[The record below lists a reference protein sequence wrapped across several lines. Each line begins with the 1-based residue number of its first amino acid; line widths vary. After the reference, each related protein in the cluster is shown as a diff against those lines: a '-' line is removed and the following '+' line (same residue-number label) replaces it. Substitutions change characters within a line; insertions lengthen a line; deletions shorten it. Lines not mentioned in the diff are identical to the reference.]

1 MSKAIEAL
9 AAELLN
15 LRERIRLL
23 EMQEPSG
30 GTDPNAIHVNVAAEI
45 SAIAAKAVPIGADY
59 LVIEDSAAADVKK
72 SITIADLPIAAV
84 VPNHDHTGDA
94 GDGAQISHDTALTGV
109 SSDDH
114 HAQAHKDTHDPE
126 DGGDPLDTEAPVD
139 TGTANAI
146 GTSHNLVRGDH
157 VHKLHDHLHAGVAG
171 DGATLDHGALTGR
184 GDDDHTQY
192 ILHSDYP
199 PGCRAIRTSAQ
210 SLPNGAVT
218 ALSFNSQVHDTDG
231 CFAPTDTKLYA
242 RTAGYYLSGFS
253 VALAAPGSAIARKI
267 ALLVKQDGAQY
278 LAENDVYV
286 SLNVAA
292 GTSVTTGMFYMAVNE
307 YVEFYV
313 YHNTGAAVDTLA
325 ADANNQHYCNGW
337 LMRVA

>member
-59 LVIEDSAAADVKK
+59 LIIEDSAAADVKK

-157 VHKLHDHLHAGVAG
+157 VHKLHDHAHAGVAG
-171 DGATLDHGALTGR
+171 DGGT
-184 GDDDHTQY
+184 
-192 ILHSDYP
+192 
-199 PGCRAIRTSAQ
+199 
-210 SLPNGAVT
+210 
-218 ALSFNSQVHDTDG
+218 LSFNDLDDQPPVYVPLAAALTSVAFDG
-231 CFAPTDTKLYA
+231 DSFPTTAKTLIDLSAVFGAPAGIKSVDCWIQCNDSGSAGGDCYVLLGPTNTNLTGVAISPYDNGNDVPERQFVTVSCDASGDIYYQILA
-242 RTAGYYLSGFS
+242 TGGAGTTFDLVIRIWGYY
-253 VALAAPGSAIARKI
+253 I
-267 ALLVKQDGAQY
+267 
-278 LAENDVYV
+278 
-286 SLNVAA
+286 
-292 GTSVTTGMFYMAVNE
+292 
-307 YVEFYV
+307 
-313 YHNTGAAVDTLA
+313 
-325 ADANNQHYCNGW
+325 
-337 LMRVA
+337 